1 MSSFPKSL
9 VNLLQRWRSGGR
21 FGILHNEKRAFG
33 VISYLFLNCKRNILI
48 NRFQK
53 FNWNGKEH
61 FSNLKTNI
69 LVASVGGLSL
79 FANQDILCEEENDI
93 EEQMEIENRYSA

>member
-9 VNLLQRWRSGGR
+9 VNLLQRWRSGGIL
-21 FGILHNEKRAFG
+21 GILHNEKRAFG

-79 FANQDILCEEENDI
+79 FANKDILCEEENDI

>member
-1 MSSFPKSL
+1 MSSFPKYL
-9 VNLLQRWRSGGR
+9 VNILQRWSSGGR
-21 FGILHNEKRAFG
+21 FGIFHTEKRAFG
-33 VISYLFLNCKRNILI
+33 AISYLFLNGKRNILI

-53 FNWNGKEH
+53 FNWKRKEH
-61 FSNLKTNI
+61 FPNLKTNF

-79 FANQDILCEEENDI
+79 FANKDILCEEENDI